1 MKYIQQRYVLGFMGF
16 LASVIAYTLRV
27 CLNIAITKMVL
38 YRENAHIDPDACP
51 DEDSNH
57 QILTEEVPTN
67 LYHWDETTKGIIL
80 SSFFWGYAVSHIPG
94 GLLAQ
99 KFGGKNSLG
108 LSILCSSV
116 LTLMTPWVIVTTNG
130 NWIILV
136 VWRSIIGLAQGVM
149 HPALNN
155 LLSKWIPLSERAKI
169 GTLVFAGGQIGTI
182 SSNLISGTLINATGT
197 WTSVFYVFGAAGIIW
212 HIFWQI
218 FCYSDPVSH
227 PFITKEEFSYLK
239 SELESISVESHSIPW
254 RSIFTSVP
262 VWALVIAQIGHDW
275 GFYTMI
281 TDLPS
286 YMSDVLKFN
295 VKDNGIWNSVPYLV
309 MWLCSMGSGWL
320 CDWLISS
327 KRMTVTKARKF
338 FTTIAS
344 LGPGIFIMAASYSGC
359 HRYFTVTMFTMAMGF
374 LGAYY
379 SSKKVNA
386 LDLAPNYAGIL
397 MALVNGIGAITGIIA
412 PYLAGTLT
420 ENHTLKEW
428 RTIFW
433 ITFFIF
439 LITNIIFC
447 IFGSGEEQVWNNFD
461 NKNVK
466 EIHST
471 GEDTAFFNFKRKEK
485 NTNV

>member
-1 MKYIQQRYVLGFMGF
+1 MLLFMSIFQCVTNDREKVKYIQQRYVLGFMGF

-239 SELESISVESHSIPW
+239 SEL
-254 RSIFTSVP
+254 
-262 VWALVIAQIGHDW
+262 
-275 GFYTMI
+275 
-281 TDLPS
+281 
-286 YMSDVLKFN
+286 
-295 VKDNGIWNSVPYLV
+295 
-309 MWLCSMGSGWL
+309 
-320 CDWLISS
+320 
-327 KRMTVTKARKF
+327 
-338 FTTIAS
+338 AS